1 MLIFRNLNQK
11 NDLKIWIH
19 KHIQTK
25 TNRMN
30 FEIISEVQYL
40 EPKSIGCNSGKDD
53 CNPRIVVRNN
63 KTHQEYSVI
72 DTGKS
77 LTIIDNDV
85 YQTFCQTTRN
95 ASIFNGAH
103 YIQYRFNKKD
113 YNIHRFV
120 MRDIKPE
127 QDNYTVHHIN
137 MIKTDNRREN
147 LRWASP
153 SSQIAERGDR
163 SDKSAPPQELI
174 DFGITKLPR
183 HVRYD
188 KYENKFVCDK
198 NKMSG
203 TKCSKADMKSKLKDI
218 LIKMFEHADE
228 IYGSNDSWPSD
239 ASRLESEYKEI
250 VNLANAKFP
259 DVFPSYKINTDAS
272 EKYMYPR
279 QHAEHVL
286 EMLNNIEVVK
296 GVSKCLNMMNH
307 KSYESKGF
315 AIVWRGDESTELHDG
330 ISPIIFVDLVM
341 LNKILCGP
349 QLQKDLIW
357 KVKGV
362 KYNLRSYVWSCL
374 YKYDIPSDHMVHA
387 KNKLTYD
394 LRIENLEL
402 VPKDNRKYKNAVKPL
417 AHLETLLM

>member
-1 MLIFRNLNQK
+1 M
-11 NDLKIWIH
+11 
-19 KHIQTK
+19 T
-25 TNRMN
+25 

-53 CNPRIVVRNN
+53 CNPRVIVKNN
-63 KTHQEYSVI
+63 KTQQEYCVI
-72 DTGKS
+72 NTGKS
-77 LTIIDNDV
+77 VTIIDSDM
-85 YQTFCQTTRN
+85 YQTFCQTTKN

-103 YIQYRFNKKD
+103 YIQYKFNKKD

-188 KYENKFVCDK
+188 KFENKFVCDK

-203 TKCSKADMKSKLKDI
+203 TKSSKADMKSKLKDI
-218 LIKMFEHADE
+218 LLKMMEHADE

-250 VNLANAKFP
+250 VNLANARFP
-259 DVFPSYKINTDAS
+259 EVFPNYKIYLTD
-272 EKYMYPR
+272 EYIDNYMYPR

-286 EMLNNIEVVK
+286 KMLNNVEVVK
-296 GVSKCLNMMNH
+296 GVPKCLNTMNY
-307 KSYESKGF
+307 KSYEKEGF
-315 AIVWRGDESTELHDG
+315 AVVWRGDESTELHND
-330 ISPIIFVDLVM
+330 IAPIIFVDIAI
-341 LNKILCGP
+341 LNDILCGP
-349 QLQKDLIW
+349 QLQKDMVW
-357 KVKGV
+357 KIKGE
-362 KYNLRSYVWSCL
+362 KYSLRSYVWSCL
-374 YKYDIPSDHMVHA
+374 YKYDIPLNHMVHV

-402 VPKDNRKYKNAVKPL
+402 VPKDSRKYKNAVKPL
-417 AHLETLLM
+417 AHLQSLLSSI